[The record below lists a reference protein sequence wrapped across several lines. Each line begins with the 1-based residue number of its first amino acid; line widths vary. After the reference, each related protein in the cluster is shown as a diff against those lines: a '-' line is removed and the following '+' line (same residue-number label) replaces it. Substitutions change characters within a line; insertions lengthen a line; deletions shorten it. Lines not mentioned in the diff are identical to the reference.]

1 MPRHHAH
8 QARVQLPLLAPVGGP
23 LVEDEPV
30 PQQELQQP
38 LPGALQV
45 LARVLE
51 RARQVAAGLALL
63 VGHVHLHHVPGGEQ
77 PRQELRVAPVGLP
90 PAVDGRLLHPGD
102 RAHGAVQP
110 ERPQRAAEVEPRHAG
125 LVDRP
130 GRVERER
137 PLGDGGWVVGERRV
151 RRLPGHRVEGAGCD
165 GPGVYVEADRCGIL
179 GHCGPL
185 SSHCGARPRLVVRPL
200 SPDPRS
206 CDR

>member
-8 QARVQLPLLAPVGGP
+8 QARVQLPLLAPVGVRSSKTSP
-23 LVEDEPV
+23 CLSRNFSSRC
-30 PQQELQQP
+30 
-38 LPGALQV
+38 
-45 LARVLE
+45 LARCRSS
-51 RARQVAAGLALL
+51 RASSSARDRSRPCLALL

-90 PAVDGRLLHPGD
+90 PAVGGRLLHPGD

-165 GPGVYVEADRCGIL
+165 GPGEYVEADRCGIL